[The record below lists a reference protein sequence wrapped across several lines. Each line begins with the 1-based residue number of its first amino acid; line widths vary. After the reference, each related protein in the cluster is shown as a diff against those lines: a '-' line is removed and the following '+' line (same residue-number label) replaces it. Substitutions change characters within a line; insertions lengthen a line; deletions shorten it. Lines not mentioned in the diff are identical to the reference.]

1 MGNTLCVETSGPK
14 EPSRTRLPEDRGLP
28 EHSNSVRWAQAVSTM
43 ALRVLE
49 TTASYCSSGKK
60 LSGGDRQDGGKED
73 ALTKGNKREHSL

>member
-1 MGNTLCVETSGPK
+1 MGNTLCVWKPRAQRNLQ
-14 EPSRTRLPEDRGLP
+14 EPGLPEDRGLP

-60 LSGGDRQDGGKED
+60 YKHTRNKED
-73 ALTKGNKREHSL
+73 